1 MSDLEKRWD
10 TKLPLSVSM
19 HVLRRSVETAALLTS
34 EAIPNVAMQPTIAD
48 IDAVPQ
54 HFSGANGG

>member
-19 HVLRRSVETAALLTS
+19 HVLRRPVETAGQTCRLQKPEMKLHLT
-34 EAIPNVAMQPTIAD
+34 
-48 IDAVPQ
+48 
-54 HFSGANGG
+54 FGCC